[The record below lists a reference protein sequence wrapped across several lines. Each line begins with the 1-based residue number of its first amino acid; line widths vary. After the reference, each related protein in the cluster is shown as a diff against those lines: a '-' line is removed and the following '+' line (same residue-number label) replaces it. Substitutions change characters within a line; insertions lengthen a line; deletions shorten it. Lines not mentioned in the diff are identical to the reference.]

1 MVKTRKARLVKK
13 SRKSSKSR
21 KLSKGASK
29 WNQHMMKV
37 YREMKAKDSSVRLG
51 DAMKAARKT
60 YRS

>member
-1 MVKTRKARLVKK
+1 MAKTRRSRSGKK
-13 SRKSSKSR
+13 STR

-37 YREMKAKDSSVRLG
+37 YREMKARDKSTRLG

-60 YRS
+60 YRP

>member
-1 MVKTRKARLVKK
+1 MVKTRKARLVK
-13 SRKSSKSR
+13 KSSKSR

-51 DAMKAARKT
+51 DAMKAAKKT
-60 YRS
+60 YKS